1 MKKNIGILRCAY
13 IILFMITY
21 IYQKFKRHICIT
33 EIIACMLVIILSIS
47 GTLLTIKR
55 KDERGIGE
63 VFVLISIFING
74 LLFFL

>member
-21 IYQKFKRHICIT
+21 INFKQYIGIT
-33 EIIACMLVIILSIS
+33 EIIACMLAVILSIS

-63 VFVLISIFING
+63 IFVLISIFING